1 MLENQ
6 FLIFSPSDLP
16 NAFRA
21 IRNQNSSV
29 RENTGNGLIRRR
41 KTKRADHRTLC
52 GVQTTGLGYSR
63 QIGSW
68 SLRYVVRVPV
78 PITLKRELCRP
89 VPANRVFIKRRPT
102 RPGRRAR
109 TSRRIRP
116 KEEPRAEDSYRGRSA
131 RGQLVGVGYRA
142 GTGVGG
148 GGNAT
153 AVVGTEPTLRRS
165 FSLTRLPGR
174 GIKPRQITR
183 RNEINPNRTGRTCG
197 LLI

>member
-1 MLENQ
+1 M
-6 FLIFSPSDLP
+6 I
-16 NAFRA
+16 
-21 IRNQNSSV
+21 SSV
-29 RENTGNGLIRRR
+29 CCP
-41 KTKRADHRTLC
+41 C
-52 GVQTTGLGYSR
+52 GVPAT
-63 QIGSW
+63 
-68 SLRYVVRVPV
+68 
-78 PITLKRELCRP
+78 ITLKRELCCP

-102 RPGRRAR
+102 RPGRLAR

-131 RGQLVGVGYRA
+131 RGQVVGVGYRA

-174 GIKPRQITR
+174 GLKPRQITR

-197 LLI
+197 LFVLFFHSPRATPARSVNKFLKNHYFFSFVFIGFFVFSLPSE